1 MVPLP
6 LVRGESRSLSPS
18 SYRAGMRQHWALAAD
33 ILHLNHG
40 SFGATPGAV
49 LETQRQIRD
58 EFEAN
63 PTGFV
68 DEQYLDRLD
77 EVRRVLASFVSADP
91 ASLAFVTNAT
101 SGVASVVGSM
111 ELRPGDEI
119 LTTDHTYNA
128 CRNTIDVAAGS
139 AGATVVIAPVR
150 FPDSSPDQAA
160 EAVLSRVTPR
170 TRLVVVDHVTS
181 PTALVLDV
189 GRIVAELEPG
199 VPVLVDGA
207 HGPGMFPIDLDTLGA
222 SYYTG
227 NLHKWVCAPK
237 GAGFL
242 SVAERHRRTIRPT
255 VISHG
260 WNTPIGDRSLF
271 HRLFDWTGTFDPS
284 AWLSIPSALETMSGM
299 HPDGWPGVMAANRA
313 LALEA
318 RDLISS
324 RLSIPASAP
333 DQMTGSMAAFPLRD
347 AKPGLAGRLRHKGIV
362 VPVSPWPD
370 TDSQVL
376 RISAQRYNSIDE
388 YDRLADAVLAD

>member
-6 LVRGESRSLSPS
+6 LVRGESRSLSAS
-18 SYRAGMRQHWALAAD
+18 FYRAGMRHHWALAPD

-40 SFGATPGAV
+40 SYGATPRAV
-49 LETQRQIRD
+49 LDAQRRIRD
-58 EFEAN
+58 EFESN

-68 DEQYLDRLD
+68 DGEYLNRLD
-77 EVRRVLASFVSADP
+77 DVRTVLADFVSADP
-91 ASLAFVTNAT
+91 AGLAFVTNAT

-111 ELRPGDEI
+111 GLKPGDEI

-128 CRNTIDVAAGS
+128 CRNTIDVASAR
-139 AGATVVIAPVR
+139 AGASVAVAPVR
-150 FPDSSPDQAA
+150 FPDSSPDQAV

-181 PTALVLDV
+181 PTALVFDV
-189 GRIVAELEPG
+189 ERIVAQLEPD

-207 HGPGMFPIDLDTLGA
+207 HAPGMLPLDLAALGA

-242 SVAERHRRTIRPT
+242 AVAERHRGTIRPT

-260 WNTPIGDRSLF
+260 WNTSFGDRSLF

-284 AWLSIPSALETMSGM
+284 AWLSIPSALETMAGM
-299 HPDGWPGVMAANRA
+299 HPDGWPGVMAANQA

-318 RDLISS
+318 RDLICS
-324 RLSIPASAP
+324 RLSISASAP
-333 DQMTGSMAAFPLRD
+333 DEMTGSMAAFPLRD
-347 AKPGLAGRLRHKGIV
+347 ARSGLAGRLRPRGIV

-370 TDSQVL
+370 VDSQVL